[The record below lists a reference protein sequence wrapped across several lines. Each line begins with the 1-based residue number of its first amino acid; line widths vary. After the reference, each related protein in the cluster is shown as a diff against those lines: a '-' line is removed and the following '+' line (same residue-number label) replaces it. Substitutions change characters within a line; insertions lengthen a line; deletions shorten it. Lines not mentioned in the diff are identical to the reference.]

1 MKAAVV
7 TVSDGVAAGSRVD
20 ESGDI
25 LASALEAAG
34 YEIIAR
40 KVVPDEQDL
49 ISAVLVELAQ
59 EARLVITTGGTGFG
73 PRDVTP
79 EATSAVIDRVAP
91 GLVHLLFARGLEST
105 PMAVLSRAVVGSRGD
120 TLIVNL
126 PGSPRGVEEGLASL
140 VPVLPHALELLA
152 GNTSH

>member
-7 TVSDGVAAGSRVD
+7 TVSDGVAAGARVD

-49 ISAVLVELAQ
+49 IASVLVELAQ

-79 EATSAVIDRVAP
+79 EATSAVIERVAP
-91 GLVHLLFARGLEST
+91 GLVHLLFSRGLEST

-126 PGSPRGVEEGLASL
+126 PGSPRGVEEGFA
-140 VPVLPHALELLA
+140 
-152 GNTSH
+152 

>member
-7 TVSDGVAAGSRVD
+7 TVSDGVAAGTRD
-20 ESGDI
+20 DQSGDV
-25 LASALEAAG
+25 LAAALESAG
-34 YEIIAR
+34 YEVVAR
-40 KVVPDEQDL
+40 RVVPDEREL
-49 ISAVLVELAQ
+49 ISAALVELAVKAQ
-59 EARLVITTGGTGFG
+59 LVVTTGGTGFG

-79 EATSAVIDRVAP
+79 EATTAIIERTAP

-105 PMAVLSRAVVGSRGD
+105 PMAVLSRAVVGSRGP

-126 PGSPRGVEEGLASL
+126 PGSPRGVEEGFASL
-140 VPVLPHALELLA
+140 IPVLPHALELLA